1 MHVQRWNLI
10 VASVGKDAGVGYVRD
25 NDLHLGIELTI
36 VNLFD
41 DGTKVGAFAR
51 SEHSELESLL
61 HFSWIARSSAFV
73 DLPGTKGRSLIC
85 APTSRSEETSSGFNE
100 SILDSPPLL

>member
-10 VASVGKDAGVGYVRD
+10 VASIGEDARVGYVRD

-41 DGTKVGAFAR
+41 DGAKVGAFAR
-51 SEHSELESLL
+51 SEHSELELLL
-61 HFSWIARSSAFV
+61 HFSWIERSNAFV
-73 DLPGTKGRSLIC
+73 DLPGTKGRSVIW
-85 APTSRSEETSSGFNE
+85 APTSRSEEKSSEWNE
-100 SILDSPPLL
+100 LMV